1 MKRTRRN
8 WLLAG
13 MSLFLVLAG
22 AGLYI
27 TATALTERFEPYIRE
42 QAIDYLRKRFDSDVQ
57 LEVLR
62 IRLPNKSRLDLLLN
76 RGRGARARVEG
87 ENILLRHKGRTD
99 IAPMFAM
106 KKFSFE
112 VDLGA
117 VFDEQK
123 IVPLVTLDG
132 MEITIPPKGDRPSF
146 GATRWPGERPEQT
159 VNPTKTPV
167 VIREVRIRNARLTV
181 LPRDRKKNP
190 LEFHVHRAVLQS
202 VGAGLAM
209 DYHAELTNPK
219 PPGEIR
225 SEGTFGPWAAEV
237 PGDTPIAGRYDFR
250 KANLGVFQG
259 IAGTLNSTGVF
270 DGTLASINARGEAS
284 VPDFRLK
291 KPGQRV
297 PLKTRF
303 EVLVDGTNGNTTL
316 KPVRATLGSTEFT
329 TSGGVIKHD
338 GDVRRTVSLDVN
350 MPKGNLRDLLTLAM
364 KGPLFMEGKIALK
377 TTVEVPPLSGKV
389 REKLV
394 LDGKFEL
401 SEAKFL
407 KSTIQDQIDNLSR
420 RGQGQPK
427 NDGIDE
433 VVSWM
438 AGDFRLEDQTMMF
451 RSLNFGVPGAAVDLA
466 GNYDIDNDVLDFHG
480 ALRLQARMSQTQT
493 GWKRWA
499 LRPVDPFFAKNGAGT
514 FLRIQVVGSAK
525 EPKFGL
531 DKKKEPAAA
540 K

>member
-8 WLLAG
+8 WFLAG

-27 TATALTERFEPYIRE
+27 TATALAQRFEPYIRE

-62 IRLPNKSRLDLLLN
+62 IRLPNKSRLELLLN
-76 RGRGARARVEG
+76 RGRGGRARVEG

-99 IAPMFAM
+99 IPPMFAM

-112 VDLGA
+112 VDLGT

-132 MEITIPPKGDRPSF
+132 MEITIPPKGDRPSL
-146 GATRWPGERPEQT
+146 GATKWPGERPEQS
-159 VNPTKTPV
+159 VNPPKTPV
-167 VIREVRIRNARLTV
+167 LIREVRIRNARLTV
-181 LPRDRKKNP
+181 LPRDRKKIP

-202 VGAGLAM
+202 VGARLAM
-209 DYHAELTNPK
+209 SYHAELTNPK

-237 PGDTPIAGRYDFR
+237 PGDTPIAGKYDFR

-291 KPGQRV
+291 KPGHRV
-297 PLKTRF
+297 ALKTRF

-316 KPVRATLGSTEFT
+316 KPVRATLGTTEFT
-329 TSGGVIKHD
+329 TSGAVIKHD

-350 MPKGNLRDLLTLAM
+350 MPNGNLRDLLTLAM
-364 KGPLFMEGKIALK
+364 KGPLFMEGRIALK

-427 NDGIDE
+427 NEGIDE

-438 AGDFRLEDQTMMF
+438 AGDFRLEDQTMTF

-466 GNYDIDNDVLDFHG
+466 GNYNIDADVLDFHG
-480 ALRLQARMSQTQT
+480 ALRLQARVSQTQT

-514 FLRIQVVGSAK
+514 FLRIQVVGPAK

-531 DKKKEPAAA
+531 DKKK
-540 K
+540 